1 MIIKYFLIFILQFI
15 YNYLRVYEIKHSYD
29 NNTGKVLINAFL
41 MNATALFTT
50 YISVSEML
58 KGDWIIALVF
68 IFGAVFGKW
77 IAIKKSTN
85 GN

>member
-1 MIIKYFLIFILQFI
+1 
-15 YNYLRVYEIKHSYD
+15 
-29 NNTGKVLINAFL
+29 

-68 IFGAVFGKW
+68 VLGAVFGKW

>member
-1 MIIKYFLIFILQFI
+1 
-15 YNYLRVYEIKHSYD
+15 
-29 NNTGKVLINAFL
+29 
-41 MNATALFTT
+41 MNATALSTT

-68 IFGAVFGKW
+68 VLGSVFGKW
-77 IAIKKSTN
+77 IAVKKNIN

>member
-1 MIIKYFLIFILQFI
+1 
-15 YNYLRVYEIKHSYD
+15 LRVYEIKHSYD
-29 NNTGKVLINAFL
+29 NNTGKLLINAFF
-41 MNATALFTT
+41 MNATALSTT

-68 IFGAVFGKW
+68 VLGSVFGKW
-77 IAIKKSTN
+77 IAVKKNIN

>member
-41 MNATALFTT
+41 MNTTALFTT

-68 IFGAVFGKW
+68 VLGAVFGKW
-77 IAIKKSTN
+77 IAIKRN
-85 GN
+85 IDGN